1 MAQVAGAALLH
12 PERGG
17 PPKGFVQCPQRRR
30 HPRAALAH
38 LHGSLVAASAAQ
50 TGSDIPPR
58 PPAARRKP
66 PCCAWL
72 SRAAILVA
80 GGLAGQG
87 GHLGGTTMVGVAGS
101 GRRHDGC
108 VRSGPWCPPEGC
120 RSGVPSSPTLR
131 NPDLKPSGT
140 EWEQKP
146 EAVPGSERPGQKQAV
161 GMA

>member
-66 PCCAWL
+66 PCSAWR

-87 GHLGGTTMVGVAGS
+87 GHLGGPPWWVWRAAGAAMMGVLGQDHGVPLRGVGV
-101 GRRHDGC
+101 
-108 VRSGPWCPPEGC
+108 V
-120 RSGVPSSPTLR
+120 SPLL
-131 NPDLKPSGT
+131 PH
-140 EWEQKP
+140 
-146 EAVPGSERPGQKQAV
+146 
-161 GMA
+161 